1 MEAIQVENEGVVRGF
16 KDLGCVP
23 DIGTLSSPLGLRARG
38 ENPPKWCSMLLA
50 LRLRRTKDFLKS
62 LVPSA
67 GFVDRL
73 PIAQY
78 GSRKNFH
85 G

>member
-1 MEAIQVENEGVVRGF
+1 MRAV

-23 DIGTLSSPLGLRARG
+23 NVGTLSSPLGLEPLG
-38 ENPPKWCSMLLA
+38 ENPPKWCLMQVA

-67 GFVDRL
+67 AFVDRL